1 MKNIYLLCNSK
12 HFKMENEKYLQ
23 DIAEIK
29 NMMNKSSRFL
39 SLSGL
44 SGILAG
50 FYALVG
56 AFMANNIIKYTY
68 DSRYVIVRGQMNPQS
83 TENAIKQLFI
93 IAAVVVL
100 LSIITGI
107 VLSST
112 KAKKLGE
119 NLWDVSSK
127 RLVVQFSI
135 PLISGGLFA
144 LALLYQGYYGLIAPV
159 TLIFYGLACVNA
171 SKYTLGDVKYLGLTM
186 IVLGLISTFF
196 VGYGLFFWAIGFGLC
211 HIGYGYV
218 MYRKHDRK

>member
-1 MKNIYLLCNSK
+1 
-12 HFKMENEKYLQ
+12 MENEKYLQ

-56 AFMANNIIKYTY
+56 AFFANNIIKYTV
-68 DSRYVIVRGQMNPQS
+68 DSHHIIVRDKINPAS
-83 TENAIKQLFI
+83 TENAIFQLFI
-93 IAAVVVL
+93 IAGVVVL

-107 VLSST
+107 ILSST

-159 TLIFYGLACVNA
+159 TLLFYGLACVNA
-171 SKYTLGDVKYLGLTM
+171 SKYTLGDVKSLGLTM
-186 IVLGLISTFF
+186 IFLGLIATFF
-196 VGYGLFFWAIGFGLC
+196 MGYGLFFWAIGFGLC
-211 HIGYGYV
+211 HIGYGFV
-218 MYRKHDRK
+218 MYRKYDRK

>member
-12 HFKMENEKYLQ
+12 YFIMENEKYLQ
-23 DIAEIK
+23 DITEIK

-50 FYALVG
+50 FYALIGV
-56 AFMANNIIKYTY
+56 FLANNIIKYTY
-68 DSRYVIVRGQMNPQS
+68 DSRYVIVRGKINSTS
-83 TENAIKQLFI
+83 TESAIKQLFI
-93 IAAVVVL
+93 IAAVVVI

-107 VLSST
+107 ILSSA
-112 KAKKLGE
+112 KAKKLE
-119 NLWDVSSK
+119 ESLWDVSSK
-127 RLVVQFSI
+127 RLVVQFAI
-135 PLISGGLFA
+135 PLITGGLFA

-171 SKYTLGDVKYLGLTM
+171 SKYTLGDLKYLGLTM
-186 IVLGLISTFF
+186 IFIGLISTFLI
-196 VGYGLFFWAIGFGLC
+196 GYGLFFWAIGFGFC

-218 MYRKHDRK
+218 MYKKYDRK

>member
-1 MKNIYLLCNSK
+1 
-12 HFKMENEKYLQ
+12 METEKYLQ

-50 FYALVG
+50 FYALIG
-56 AFMANNIIKYTY
+56 AFLANNIIKYTY
-68 DSRYVIVRGQMNPQS
+68 DSRYVIVRSKMNSES
-83 TENAIKQLFI
+83 TENAIKQLLL
-93 IAAVVVL
+93 IAVLVVL

-107 VLSST
+107 VMSAS

-127 RLVVQFSI
+127 RLVIQFSI

-159 TLIFYGLACVNA
+159 TLLFYGMACVNA
-171 SKYTLGDVKYLGLTM
+171 SKYTLGDVKYLGITM
-186 IVLGLISTFF
+186 IILGLISTFF

-211 HIGYGYV
+211 HIGYGFM
-218 MYRKHDRK
+218 MYRKYDRK

>member
-1 MKNIYLLCNSK
+1 
-12 HFKMENEKYLQ
+12 MENEKYLQ

-50 FYALVG
+50 FYAIIG
-56 AFMANNIIKYTY
+56 ALLANNIIKYTY
-68 DSRYVIVRGQMNPQS
+68 DSRYVIVRGQMNSES
-83 TENAIKQLFI
+83 TENVIKQLFI
-93 IAAVVVL
+93 IAAVVVI

-127 RLVVQFSI
+127 RLVIQFSI

-211 HIGYGYV
+211 HIGYGFA
-218 MYRKHDRK
+218 MYQKYDRK

>member
-1 MKNIYLLCNSK
+1 
-12 HFKMENEKYLQ
+12 MENEKYLQ

-50 FYALVG
+50 FYALIG
-56 AFMANNIIKYTY
+56 AYLAHNIIQYTY
-68 DSRYVIVRGQMNPQS
+68 DSRYVIVRGKINSES
-83 TENAIKQLFI
+83 TENTIKQLFI
-93 IAAVVVL
+93 IAAVVVI
-100 LSIITGI
+100 LSIITGLI
-107 VLSST
+107 LSSS

-119 NLWDVSSK
+119 KLWDVSSK
-127 RLVVQFSI
+127 RLLIQFSI

-144 LALLYQGYYGLIAPV
+144 LALLYHRYYGLIAPV

-171 SKYTLGDVKYLGLTM
+171 SKYTLGDVKYLGLSM
-186 IVLGLISTFF
+186 IIIGLISTFF

-211 HIGYGYV
+211 HIGYGFV
-218 MYRKHDRK
+218 MYKKYDRK

>member
-12 HFKMENEKYLQ
+12 YFKMENEKYLQ
-23 DIAEIK
+23 DITEIK

-50 FYALVG
+50 FYALIG
-56 AFMANNIIKYTY
+56 AFLANNIIKYTY
-68 DSRYVIVRGQMNPQS
+68 DSRYIIVRGQSNPMTIES
-83 TENAIKQLFI
+83 AIKQLFVI
-93 IAAVVVL
+93 AAAVVI

-107 VLSST
+107 LLSRT

-127 RLVVQFSI
+127 RLVVQFAI
-135 PLISGGLFA
+135 PLISGGLFS
-144 LALLYQGYYGLIAPV
+144 LSLLYQGYYGLIAPV

-186 IVLGLISTFF
+186 ILIGLLSTFF
-196 VGYGLFFWAIGFGLC
+196 IGYGLFFWAIGFGFC

-218 MYRKHDRK
+218 MFRKYDRK

>member
-1 MKNIYLLCNSK
+1 
-12 HFKMENEKYLQ
+12 MENEKYLQ

-68 DSRYVIVRGQMNPQS
+68 DSRYVIVRGQMNSES

-93 IAAVVVL
+93 IAAVVVI

-127 RLVVQFSI
+127 RLVIQFSI

-186 IVLGLISTFF
+186 IIIGLISTFF

-211 HIGYGYV
+211 HIGYGFA
-218 MYRKHDRK
+218 MYQKYDRK

>member
-1 MKNIYLLCNSK
+1 
-12 HFKMENEKYLQ
+12 MENEKYLQ
-23 DIAEIK
+23 DITEIK

-50 FYALVG
+50 FYALIG
-56 AFMANNIIKYTY
+56 AFLANNIIKYTY
-68 DSRYVIVRGQMNPQS
+68 DSRYVIVREQS
-83 TENAIKQLFI
+83 EPITIESAIRKLFI
-93 IAAVVVL
+93 IASAVVI

-107 VLSST
+107 LLSKT

-159 TLIFYGLACVNA
+159 TLLFYGLACVNA

-186 IVLGLISTFF
+186 IFLGLIATFF
-196 VGYGLFFWAIGFGLC
+196 MGYGLFFWAIGFGLC
-211 HIGYGYV
+211 HIGYGFV
-218 MYRKHDRK
+218 MYRKYDRK